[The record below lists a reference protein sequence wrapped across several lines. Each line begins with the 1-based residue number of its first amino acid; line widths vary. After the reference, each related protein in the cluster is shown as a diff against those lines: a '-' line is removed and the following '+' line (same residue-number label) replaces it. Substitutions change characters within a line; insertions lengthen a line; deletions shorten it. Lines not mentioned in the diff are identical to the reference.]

1 VIELIPS
8 WRDDIGFLSLVQ
20 RIVNGAIISLHAHE
34 VYLVQVH
41 NWFDWKWLG
50 WGSRRGQELSIP
62 PFVPNRVHSE
72 KHFIWDTE
80 RLQWTSSDLPKPLHI
95 RQPGRLGSAQ
105 PMGRFSSS
113 AAFIWFS
120 GNSALIKDGSLMF
133 YLSGAENYAWYASFR
148 KNTRWMVQGV
158 RQITRKELLA
168 FEDCGRPVVTDQGGA
183 SLGQG
188 TSNRAKSE
196 A

>member
-8 WRDDIGFLSLVQ
+8 EHDDIAFLSLVQ
-20 RIVNGAIISLHAHE
+20 RILNGAIIKLDVRE
-34 VYLVQVH
+34 VYLVQMD

-50 WGSRRGQELSIP
+50 WRSRRGQELSIP
-62 PFVPNRVHSE
+62 PFDPNRVRSE

-80 RLQWTSSDLPKPLHI
+80 RLQWTSSDPPKPLHI
-95 RQPGRLGSAQ
+95 RQPGRSWTAQ

-113 AAFIWFS
+113 AAFIWYS
-120 GNSALIKDGSLMF
+120 GNSATNKAGSLMF

-148 KNTRWMVQGV
+148 KNTHWMVQGI
-158 RQITRKELLA
+158 RQITRWELME
-168 FEDCGRPVVTDQGGA
+168 FEDCGSQLVADHGVV